1 MPHLTWTTVLS
12 AVAAAAETQPDAANI
27 LNRASETYK
36 AVSKRHLFTQL
47 FGLTTALLVGNWAL
61 ATAAAGQ
68 TTSAD
73 LAADCSAY
81 ASIPL
86 PAEAGKAP
94 VPKTPPACASY
105 RSYRGIGRLV
115 NYSEARACAWQE
127 RLAQKADLGQ
137 NQAEPTAWIVGGSL
151 ILADIYFNGAGVKR
165 DIPLAMRFACE
176 SEEGMAKLAL
186 PDIAKLNGSP
196 RANGPFEFCDYAAS
210 TFTMNF
216 CSSYASEIEDDRR
229 SRYYNSLKS
238 SMTPEQQTAFEK
250 LLAAQNAYT
259 KAHAL
264 EVDQG
269 GTIRGIRTVG
279 SQGILKEFFHTE
291 VVHFERK
298 KWPSL
303 SDDQITMADAW
314 LHREYVKKLQ
324 QLRTQTK
331 ESIDQG
337 AVTSGNLSSVEERWQ
352 AYCDAW
358 VAFARLRYPAAV
370 ALIRAEITLD
380 RYRLLKTIQ

>member
-1 MPHLTWTTVLS
+1 MADTECYAYRMRYLICITVLF
-12 AVAAAAETQPDAANI
+12 AVAASSQI
-27 LNRASETYK
+27 
-36 AVSKRHLFTQL
+36 
-47 FGLTTALLVGNWAL
+47 
-61 ATAAAGQ
+61 
-68 TTSAD
+68 TSAE
-73 LAADCSAY
+73 LASDCSKY

-86 PAEAGKAP
+86 PAEAEKAA
-94 VPKTPPACASY
+94 VPKIPPACASY

-137 NQAEPTAWIVGGSL
+137 NQEEPTAWIVGGSL
-151 ILADIYFNGAGVKR
+151 VLANIYFNGDGVKR

-210 TFTMNF
+210 TLTMNF
-216 CSSYASEIEDDRR
+216 CSSYASEIEDGRR
-229 SRYYNSLKS
+229 SRYYNALKS
-238 SMTPEQQTAFEK
+238 SMTPEQQAAFEK
-250 LLAAQNAYT
+250 LLAAQNVYT

-269 GTIRGIRTVG
+269 GSIRGIRTLG
-279 SQGILKEFFHTE
+279 SQRILKELFHTD

-303 SDDQITMADAW
+303 SANQTTMAEAW
-314 LHREYVKKLQ
+314 LRREYAKELQ
-324 QLRTQTK
+324 QLRTQSK
-331 ESIDQG
+331 ESIIQG
-337 AVTSGNLSSVEERWQ
+337 AVTASNLSIVEEAWQ
-352 AYCDAW
+352 IYRDAW
-358 VAFARLRYPAAV
+358 IAFAHLRYPAAV
-370 ALIRAEITLD
+370 ALIRSEITLD
-380 RYRLLKTIQ
+380 RYRLLKTIRSLP

>member
-1 MPHLTWTTVLS
+1 MSRT
-12 AVAAAAETQPDAANI
+12 
-27 LNRASETYK
+27 RY
-36 AVSKRHLFTQL
+36 LFTQP
-47 FGLTTALLVGNWAL
+47 FGLTTAILIGTCAL
-61 ATAAAGQ
+61 ATAAVGQ
-68 TTSAD
+68 TTSAERP
-73 LAADCSAY
+73 ADCSAY

-86 PAEAGKAP
+86 PTEAEKAP

-105 RSYRGIGRLV
+105 RSYRGIRRPV

-137 NQAEPTAWIVGGSL
+137 NQEEPTAWVVGGSL

-165 DIPLAMRFACE
+165 NIPLAMRLACE
-176 SEEGMAKLAL
+176 SEEGMATLAL
-186 PDIAKLNGSP
+186 PEIAKLSSSP
-196 RANGPFEFCDYAAS
+196 PAGRLFEFCDYAAT

-216 CSSYASEIEDDRR
+216 CTGYESQIEDDRR
-229 SRYYNSLKS
+229 SDYYNSLKA
-238 SMTPEQQTAFEK
+238 SMTPEQKAAFEK
-250 LLAAQNAYT
+250 LFAAQNAYIE
-259 KAHAL
+259 AHAS

-269 GTIRGIRTVG
+269 GTIRVIRTVG
-279 SQGILKEFFHTE
+279 SQGILKDLFHTE

-298 KWPSL
+298 KWPVL
-303 SDDQITMADAW
+303 SDNQVTMADAL

-324 QLRTQTK
+324 QFQTQTK

-337 AVTSGNLSSVEERWQ
+337 AVTADHLSRVEETWQ
-352 AYCDAW
+352 TYRDAW

-370 ALIRAEITLD
+370 DVIRAEITLD